1 MSNKDIDQARKLSNN
16 EMEGQKGGATKSTR
30 AFADLERFFV
40 KPNAVSTVGA
50 FRGDLAADS
59 VMCAGQTRSGD
70 RLNPTQLEQITQLRG
85 NFTLKF

>member
-16 EMEGQKGGATKSTR
+16 EMEGQKGGALKANR

-40 KPNAVSTVGA
+40 KPAATTGIGA
-50 FRGDLAADS
+50 LRGDLAADS

-70 RLNPTQLEQITQLRG
+70 LVANRGLDQLRG
-85 NFTLKF
+85 GSFTLKF